1 MLNVR
6 ATATV
11 AGTVLNAKIIAI
23 ALEIAPDAKTIAFA
37 QIVPN
42 VPMVALVETDV
53 LKLPTGVAEKT
64 VEDNAPN
71 VRVVVAKIA
80 ATTITTVATTT
91 AVVTT
96 TTTTITINDKNGNN
110 NNNNKT
116 TTTTATT
123 TTTTNNNNNNNK
135 TTTITTTI
143 ATTTMAVCLL
153 ISLTS
158 KYFYLS
164 YFVHLF
170 DKID

>member
-53 LKLPTGVAEKT
+53 LKLPTGVVEKT
-64 VEDNAPN
+64 VEENAPN

-80 ATTITTVATTT
+80 AITITTVATTT
-91 AVVTT
+91 TTTTMTSNDKSGNNNNNNNKNTTTITTTAT
-96 TTTTITINDKNGNN
+96 TTTTITIN

-116 TTTTATT
+116 TTT
-123 TTTTNNNNNNNK
+123 
-135 TTTITTTI
+135 TTTI

-158 KYFYLS
+158 KYVSLYYL
-164 YFVHLF
+164 VHLF